1 MTLIEAHSHQTVEVV
16 NVNWLSE
23 QLQRNIQSDLTHL
36 TNEGIIYA
44 TFNEERVK
52 FTHDNNA
59 DTYENSTEE
68 QKAVLTLIKVKQD
81 QTVNGVNVTWLS
93 DFVQRDDHNDLI
105 RLMNEGLIYDKISQN
120 WVKAT

>member
-1 MTLIEAHSHQTVEVV
+1 MA
-16 NVNWLSE
+16 
-23 QLQRNIQSDLTHL
+23 
-36 TNEGIIYA
+36 NEGIIYA
-44 TFNEERVK
+44 TFNEEWVK

-93 DFVQRDDHNDLI
+93 DFVQRDVHKDLI